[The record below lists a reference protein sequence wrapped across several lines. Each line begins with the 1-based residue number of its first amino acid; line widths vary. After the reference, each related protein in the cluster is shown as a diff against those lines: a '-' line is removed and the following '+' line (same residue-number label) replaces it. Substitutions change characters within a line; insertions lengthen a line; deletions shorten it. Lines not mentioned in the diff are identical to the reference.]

1 MPESELIELIFALCF
16 AREIAS
22 RQRTAVYELVI
33 YRIEQA
39 LRLAREDALSRGI
52 AIDIDRTDVH

>member
-33 YRIEQA
+33 YRIDQA
-39 LRLAREDALSRGI
+39 LWLAREDALSRWHC
-52 AIDIDRTDVH
+52 DRR

>member
-22 RQRTAVYELVI
+22 RRRTAVYELVI
-33 YRIEQA
+33 YRIDQA
-39 LRLAREDALSRGI
+39 LRLGCPQPWHC
-52 AIDIDRTDVH
+52 DRR

>member
-22 RQRTAVYELVI
+22 RRRTAVDELVI
-33 YRIEQA
+33 YRIDQGPT
-39 LRLAREDALSRGI
+39 ARQEDALSRGI
-52 AIDIDRTDVH
+52 AIDVDRTDVT